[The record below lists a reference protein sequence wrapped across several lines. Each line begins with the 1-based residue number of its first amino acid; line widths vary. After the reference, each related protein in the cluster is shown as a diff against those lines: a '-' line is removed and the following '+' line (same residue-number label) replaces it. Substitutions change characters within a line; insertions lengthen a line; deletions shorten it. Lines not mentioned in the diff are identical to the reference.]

1 MHRAKL
7 VLIAIALL
15 CLALPLGAAD
25 LPCRPCA
32 GLRLYP
38 APAAPAEPEP
48 GAPAPLPSASP
59 ADVAGTLKASGG
71 LEPGSPFFVAWEAPL
86 SGEAAADAGLPATV
100 RDSGATPWVSLVF
113 RTPPPLA
120 QSADRLQGEL
130 RAAASLAG
138 KAPVGTW
145 FQVVWRPESGDFT
158 PAEYAFLL
166 KRAAVALTGAQTEA
180 KVATGPL
187 PTDPQVLKAFYDQEV
202 VAYVEAVTLQPA
214 GEEALS

>member
-15 CLALPLGAAD
+15 CPALPLGAAD

-38 APAAPAEPEP
+38 ATPAPAEPAPE
-48 GAPAPLPSASP
+48 APAPLPAAGP
-59 ADVAGTLKASGG
+59 AD
-71 LEPGSPFFVAWEAPL
+71 
-86 SGEAAADAGLPATV
+86 DAGLPAAV

-120 QSADRLQGEL
+120 QGADRLQGEL

-138 KAPVGTW
+138 KAPAGTW
-145 FQVVWRPESGDFT
+145 FQVVWRPESGEFT